1 MRFKS
6 SIFKY
11 IVYTGAVL
19 TFAILIFILSDLF
32 IKGIPHLRPEM
43 FELKYSSSNLSMMP
57 AIINTVLMVFLA
69 LCMAGPIGIITA
81 IYLNEYASSKNFLI
95 KPVKLTSQTL
105 AGIPSIVYGLFGSL
119 FFVTFLGW
127 KYSVLA
133 GACTLAI
140 MILPIIITST
150 EEALLSVSKDLR
162 EASFGLGAMNLRTVF
177 RIVVPSAMPGIL
189 AGIVLSVGRIVGETA
204 ALIFTAGTSPRI
216 PKNLFSSGRT
226 LSTHMYIL
234 SGEGMH
240 KNEAYAAGVVLIIV
254 VLIINMVSS
263 RLAARIGKGG
273 VNE

>member
-1 MRFKS
+1 MKLKS
-6 SIFKY
+6 SIFRFV
-11 IVYTGAVL
+11 VYAGAFL

-32 IKGIPHLRPEM
+32 IKGIPYLRPEM

-57 AIINTVLMVFLA
+57 AIVNTVLMVALA
-69 LCMAGPIGIITA
+69 ICMAGPIGIITA

-105 AGIPSIVYGLFGSL
+105 AGIPSIVYGLFGSI

-150 EEALLSVSKDLR
+150 EEALLSVSRDLR

-177 RIVVPSAMPGIL
+177 RIVLPSAMPGIL

-216 PKNLFSSGRT
+216 PRNLFSSGRT

-240 KNEAYAAGVVLIIV
+240 KNEAYAAGVVLILV
-254 VLIINMVSS
+254 VLVINMISS